1 MTMYRELQKL
11 DPQPFQDSIDTVFF
25 FSGGGRRETVEEING
40 ALSQSVSLLL
50 LTGGEGA
57 GKTMVCRMVEKELPP
72 EMVSVFLP
80 QAINSFDDMVNI
92 VMQEIGLGL
101 EDDEQETDTAVLL
114 EKIVATLQERDRRLV
129 VFFDEAEKIYLA
141 TLERVRKLLDQ
152 VNEKSIIFQF
162 VFSGRQLFE
171 DNLKQLSIVTFKDIE
186 ERRYTLRPLTDEE
199 SCSYLNHCMKIASGE
214 EDAVFSQNL
223 VSKVSSNGTNFKR
236 LNHFALE
243 SFQSDQLDTSFLSL
257 LDTIEDQPPSVT
269 DEEKRERELS
279 TPVRKR
285 EVNLEFLAFRKI
297 LPSWILYGGGAS
309 ILALLL
315 FFWFDFSGDSEQPK
329 DVTLEVP
336 IIELKRVVPL
346 SPPPAQDITVETE
359 KTAEQTKQLD
369 TGSVE
374 TSPEPVISRGEEGA
388 GEKPTEQSDT
398 SSAEKPPEPVIS
410 RGEEGTGEK
419 PAKQTDTS
427 SAEKPPEPV
436 ISRAEEG
443 TGEKQAEQADT
454 VSAEKPPEQEISDGE
469 VEAEKEPDL
478 IDKKATPDQSEEIEP
493 AVPAIAE
500 KSTEEIEEKG
510 DEGTNNV
517 LVEPL
522 EETEKPFSADTIKQT
537 RVPEPIVIIGDEK
550 KFKESKQDAARV
562 GTQTLAAEDT
572 LPVLTDKG
580 VDALF
585 LRRIAAGARWL
596 VGGGSGKYTI
606 QLMVLTSDQAE
617 KSLKKML
624 RTAEYQ
630 RVADQ
635 LYVLRRTGPDPT
647 VMVFYGEYSTLAA
660 ARNSRNNL
668 PVFLRKHHPY
678 AISVFGAVEKATAPQ

>member
-1 MTMYRELQKL
+1 MYRELQKL

-50 LTGGEGA
+50 LIGEEGA

-72 EMVSVFLP
+72 EMVAVFLP

-92 VMQEIGLGL
+92 VLQEIGLGL

-114 EKIVATLQERDRRLV
+114 GKIVTALQERGRRLV

-152 VNEKSIIFQF
+152 VNEESIIFQF

-186 ERRYTLRPLTDEE
+186 ERRYTLRPLTQEE

-223 VSKVSSNGTNFKR
+223 VSKVSSSGTNFNR

-243 SFQSDQLDTSFLSL
+243 SFQSEQLDTSFLSL
-257 LDTIEDQPPSVT
+257 LDTIEDQPSSVT
-269 DEEKRERELS
+269 DEEKREREAS
-279 TPVRKR
+279 TRVRKR

-309 ILALLL
+309 IIALLL
-315 FFWFDFSGDSEQPK
+315 FFWFDFSGDSEQSE
-329 DVTLEVP
+329 DVTSEVP

-346 SPPPAQDITVETE
+346 NTPPVQDIAVEIE
-359 KTAEQTKQLD
+359 KTAEPTIQGQT
-369 TGSVE
+369 GGAE
-374 TSPEPVISRGEEGA
+374 TSPEPLISRGEEGA
-388 GEKPTEQSDT
+388 GEKPAEQTDT
-398 SSAEKPPEPVIS
+398 SNAEQPPEPLIS
-410 RGEEGTGEK
+410 RGEEGAGEK
-419 PAKQTDTS
+419 PAEQTDTS
-427 SAEKPPEPV
+427 NAEKSPEPL
-436 ISRAEEG
+436 ISRGEEG
-443 TGEKQAEQADT
+443 AGEKPSEQPDT
-454 VSAEKPPEQEISDGE
+454 SSAEKPPEQEISGGE
-469 VEAEKEPDL
+469 VEAEKKPDL
-478 IDKKATPDQSEEIEP
+478 IEKNITPDQSEQIEAAIP
-493 AVPAIAE
+493 SIAE
-500 KSTEEIEEKG
+500 KRA
-510 DEGTNNV
+510 EGTNNV

-562 GTQTLAAEDT
+562 GIQALPAEDT
-572 LPVLTDKG
+572 LSVLTDKE

-585 LRRIAAGARWL
+585 LKRIAAGARWL

-617 KSLKKML
+617 ESLKKML

-630 RVADQ
+630 KVADQ

-647 VMVFYGEYSTLAA
+647 VMVFYGEYSNLAA

-678 AISVFGAVEKATAPQ
+678 AISVFGAVEKATALQ

>member
-1 MTMYRELQKL
+1 MLNNAWYTCLYTEHNYFIEMTMYRELQKL

-25 FSGGGRRETVEEING
+25 FSGGDRRDTIDKIIST
-40 ALSQSVSLLL
+40 LSQSVPLLL
-50 LTGGEGA
+50 LTGEEGA

-72 EMVSVFLP
+72 EMISVFMP
-80 QAINSFDDMVNI
+80 QAINSFDDMANI
-92 VMQEIGLGL
+92 VMEEIGLGL
-101 EDDEQETDTAVLL
+101 EDDDEQESDTAILL
-114 EKIVATLQERDRRLV
+114 EKIVSTLHERDRRLV

-141 TLERVRKLLDQ
+141 TLERIRKLLDQ
-152 VNEKSIIFQF
+152 VNEESIIFQC

-186 ERRYTLRPLTDEE
+186 ERRYTLRPLTEEE
-199 SCSYLNHCMKIASGE
+199 SCSYLNHCMKIASGKD
-214 EDAVFSQNL
+214 DAIFSRDL

-269 DEEKRERELS
+269 DDEKREREVS
-279 TPVRKR
+279 TPVRRR
-285 EVNLEFLAFRKI
+285 EVNLEFLSFRKI
-297 LPSWILYGGGAS
+297 LPSWILFGGGAS
-309 ILALLL
+309 IIALLL
-315 FFWFDFSGDSEQPK
+315 FFLFDFSGDSEQPK
-329 DVTLEVP
+329 DVTSEVP

-346 SPPPAQDITVETE
+346 NPPTAQDSPVEIE
-359 KTAEQTKQLD
+359 KTAELTNQRD
-369 TGSVE
+369 TGGAE
-374 TSPEPVISRGEEGA
+374 KPPEPAISRGEEGAGEKPAEQTDTSSAEKPPEQVISRGEEGA
-388 GEKPTEQSDT
+388 GEKP
-398 SSAEKPPEPVIS
+398 
-410 RGEEGTGEK
+410 
-419 PAKQTDTS
+419 
-427 SAEKPPEPV
+427 
-436 ISRAEEG
+436 
-443 TGEKQAEQADT
+443 AEQADT
-454 VSAEKPPEQEISDGE
+454 SSAEKPPEQEISGVE
-469 VEAEKEPDL
+469 VEAEKKPDL
-478 IDKKATPDQSEEIEP
+478 IEKKVTPDQSEEIE
-493 AVPAIAE
+493 AAIPSFAE
-500 KSTEEIEEKG
+500 KSAEEGEDKG
-510 DEGTNNV
+510 AEGTNNV

-537 RVPEPIVIIGDEK
+537 RLPEPIVIIGDEK

-562 GTQTLAAEDT
+562 GTQALPAEDT

-617 KSLKKML
+617 ESLKKML

-630 RVADQ
+630 KVADH

-647 VMVFYGEYSTLAA
+647 VMVFYGEYSNLAA